1 MSSDPSGDVNSD
13 TRGDMDSDTRASAR
27 DPFPSASRTQ
37 FPSVSLLYRRF
48 GKQGGPPGGGR
59 VGKGVAWE
67 GGQLMGATGQAG
79 TPESSC
85 VFRTTAHSLPAR
97 VCLPPAEGI
106 GSLGRETRPGWSVE
120 ARPQETLRRRG
131 PGCAGHRGQSFYS
144 CVLVGATGNLPA
156 DPRLASVMTPVEG
169 RPEATDQTARNG
181 AQEEETQRWGDI

>member
-1 MSSDPSGDVNSD
+1 MNSD

-131 PGCAGHRGQSFYS
+131 PGCAGHRGQSSYS

-156 DPRLASVMTPVEG
+156 DRSLQKSFSYLED
-169 RPEATDQTARNG
+169 ED
-181 AQEEETQRWGDI
+181 